1 VPTPASRL
9 TIAAFGV
16 SLTLLLA
23 ACGSSTGSPSTPQ
36 PPRIDAAQ
44 KAQDK
49 VLAMVL
55 NTGDLSGFT
64 LQSDGAEKLKDQLP
78 KKGAPHYA
86 VAKRLVTANWLA
98 SEHSIVIRSADGNAA
113 IVSDANLFKST
124 KAAARIWELEN
135 YADPGIRIRRLPTPA
150 GAPVGARYA
159 YETNGQR
166 AGFQLLW
173 RRGSVIAYVFI
184 GAHPGETFSRVALT
198 RIAGFISTAARAQ
211 DHRIASVQAGVLA
224 Y

>member
-1 VPTPASRL
+1 MVAAMG
-9 TIAAFGV
+9 IA
-16 SLTLLLA
+16 LPLLAA
-23 ACGSSTGSPSTPQ
+23 ACGSSSGSPTTPQ
-36 PPRIDAAQ
+36 QVQLTAAQ
-44 KAQDK
+44 RAQDK

-55 NTGDLSGFT
+55 NDGDIPGFA
-64 LQSDGAEKLKDQLP
+64 LQSDGAEELKDQLP
-78 KKGAPHYA
+78 KKGTPHYA
-86 VAKRLVTANWLA
+86 VAKRLVRANWLA

-124 KAAARIWELEN
+124 EAAARIWELEN
-135 YADPGIRIRRLPTPA
+135 YANPGIRIRRLPMPA

-159 YETNGQR
+159 YETNGKR
-166 AGFQLLW
+166 AGFQLVW
-173 RRGSVIAYVFI
+173 RRGSVIAYIFI

-211 DHRIASVQAGVLA
+211 DHRIASVQAGVSA

>member
-1 VPTPASRL
+1 MPTLASRFA
-9 TIAAFGV
+9 IAAIGA

-23 ACGSSTGSPSTPQ
+23 ACGSSSGSPSTPQ
-36 PPRIDAAQ
+36 PSRLAAAQ

-49 VLAMVL
+49 VIAMVL
-55 NTGDLSGFT
+55 NTDDIPGFT
-64 LQSDGAEKLKDQLP
+64 LQSDGPEKLKDQLP
-78 KKGAPHYA
+78 KKGTPHYA
-86 VAKRLVTANWLA
+86 VANQLVRANWLA

-113 IVSDANLFKST
+113 IVSDANLFKSEA
-124 KAAARIWELEN
+124 AAARIWTLEN
-135 YADPGIRIRRLPTPA
+135 YADPGVRIRRLPTPA

-159 YETNGQR
+159 YETNGKR

-173 RRGSVIAYVFI
+173 RRGSVIAYVFL
-184 GAHPGETFSRVALT
+184 GAHPGETFSRVGLT

>member
-1 VPTPASRL
+1 MTAVL
-9 TIAAFGV
+9 GV
-16 SLTLLLA
+16 ALSILVA
-23 ACGSSTGSPSTPQ
+23 ACGSSSGSPTTAQ
-36 PPRIDAAQ
+36 PSQVTAAQ
-44 KAQDK
+44 RAQDK

-55 NTGDLSGFT
+55 NDGDIPGFT

-78 KKGAPHYA
+78 KHGAPHYA

-98 SEHSIVIRSADGNAA
+98 SEHSIVIRSAVDNAA
-113 IVSDANLFKST
+113 IVSDANLFKSSE
-124 KAAARIWELEN
+124 AAARIWGLEN
-135 YADPGIRIRRLPTPA
+135 YADPGIRIRRLPAPA

-166 AGFQLLW
+166 AGFELLW

-184 GAHPGETFSRVALT
+184 GAHPGETFSRVGLT

-211 DHRIASVQAGVLA
+211 DHRVASVQAGVLP